1 VVSNASSNEALPTAE
16 LPDPRPCPGCGST
29 RSTWAFVV
37 AGFPHVRCRD
47 CGTVFVSPLPPPA
60 VVQATYLDPEY
71 HGDVSASEERMRA
84 EARARARVL
93 QSRGCRRVLE
103 IGCGAGF
110 FVEALLELGIAAEGV
125 DPGPQAQRAAARG
138 LPIHNIWLEDHA
150 PAEPYDGIAM
160 FEVIEHLPEP
170 VHALAWSHRW
180 LRPGGTLALSTPSA
194 SGLPARVLGRRF
206 PMLCPPNHLE
216 VFSRRGVAALLERSG
231 FRAFRWDSFSNLD
244 RAALGRSFQ
253 RYFLGTSTPARWASR
268 ALAVAASSPVRLVD
282 RAGLG
287 ISFEIY
293 AEPVTR

>member
-1 VVSNASSNEALPTAE
+1 VPETTPSRE
-16 LPDPRPCPGCGST
+16 LPDARPCPGCGSQ
-29 RSTWAFVV
+29 STAWAFEV
-37 AGFPHVRCRD
+37 AGFPHVRCQG
-47 CGTVFVSPLPPPA
+47 CATVFVSPLPSSE

-71 HGDVSASEERMRA
+71 HGDVSASEDRMRA
-84 EARARARVL
+84 EARARARVM
-93 QSRGCRRVLE
+93 QARGCGRVLE

-138 LPIHNIWLEDHA
+138 LTIHPIWLEDHVPSA
-150 PAEPYDGIAM
+150 PYDGVAM

-170 VHALAWSHRW
+170 VHALRW
-180 LRPGGTLALSTPSA
+180 CRRWMKPGGTLALSTPSA

-216 VFSRRGVAALLERSG
+216 VFSRRGVAALLQRSG

-244 RAALGRSFQ
+244 RAALQRSFQ
-253 RYFLGTSTPARWASR
+253 RYFLGSSPPARWAAQ
-268 ALAVAASSPVRLVD
+268 ALAVAAQAPVRLVD

-287 ISFEIY
+287 ISFEVY
-293 AEPVTR
+293 AEPIAGRE

>member
-1 VVSNASSNEALPTAE
+1 MPEAPATAPLPAA
-16 LPDPRPCPGCGST
+16 RPCPGCGSA
-29 RSTWAFVV
+29 RAAWAFVV
-37 AGFPHVRCRD
+37 AGFPHVRCRE
-47 CGTVFVSPLPPPA
+47 CGTVFVSPLPSPA
-60 VVQATYLDPEY
+60 VVQATYLDPDY
-71 HGDVSASEERMRA
+71 HGDVSASEARMRA

-93 QSRGCRRVLE
+93 QARGCKRVLE

-138 LPIHNIWLEDHA
+138 LPIRTLWLEEHV
-150 PAEPYDGIAM
+150 PSEPYDGVAM

-170 VHALAWSHRW
+170 LHVLEWCHRW
-180 LRPGGTLALSTPSA
+180 LKPGGTLALSTPSA
-194 SGLPARVLGRRF
+194 TGLPARVLGRRF

-216 VFSRRGVAALLERSG
+216 VFSRRGVAALLERGG

-244 RAALGRSFQ
+244 RAALQRGLQ
-253 RYFLGTSTPARWASR
+253 RYFLGASPPARAAAR
-268 ALAVAASSPVRLVD
+268 VLAAAASAPVRLVD

-293 AEPVTR
+293 AEPVIR

>member
-1 VVSNASSNEALPTAE
+1 MPEATANTM
-16 LPDPRPCPGCGST
+16 PPAARPCPGCGSLQA
-29 RSTWAFVV
+29 RWAFVV
-37 AGFPHVRCRD
+37 AGFPHVRCRA
-47 CGTVFVSPLPPPA
+47 CGTVFVSPLPA
-60 VVQATYLDPEY
+60 AEVVQATYLDPEY

-93 QSRGCRRVLE
+93 QARGCRRVLE

-138 LPIHNIWLEDHA
+138 LPIHTIWLEDHV
-150 PAEPYDGIAM
+150 PAAPYDGIAM

-170 VHALAWSHRW
+170 LQALRWCHRS
-180 LRPGGTLALSTPSA
+180 LRAGGTLALSTPSA

-216 VFSRRGVAALLERSG
+216 VFSRRGVAALLERGG
-231 FRAFRWDSFSNLD
+231 FQAFRWDSFSNLD
-244 RAALGRSFQ
+244 HAALRRSFQ
-253 RYFLGTSTPARWASR
+253 RYFLGTSSPARWAAG
-268 ALAVAASSPVRLVD
+268 ALATAASTPVRLVD

-293 AEPVTR
+293 AEPRPA